1 VNYKRISITCGPNK
15 LAVYE
20 DHVNQELH
28 FFIGEYTVHAPEGSM
43 NAEILE
49 GYTSFGITEVEDED
63 IPGEVSSEA

>member
-1 VNYKRISITCGPNK
+1 VNYKRITITCGPNK

-20 DHVNQELH
+20 NRTNQELH
-28 FFIGEYTVHAPEGSM
+28 FFIGDYVMHAPEGCM

-49 GYTSFGITEVEDED
+49 GYTSFGMTEVEDED